1 MILPW
6 FLMIIVLHWGILFV
20 KTTFGRK
27 VVEVTAFT
35 KFDRQDVNWYHEYI
49 CGTETRGERE
59 EFFVTKLM
67 KRPFIHRRY
76 LAVFRSFEAAYKAL
90 ISRRVRKTGRWA
102 LYTVKALLNFL
113 PPKFL
118 NYLLRDYILNSAA
131 LIFGLFHHGNVSLA
145 GDLLISTPSAKR
157 NVGRIFRSVKSRVIL
172 ILLLLTVVCR
182 IYIREPKWWKI
193 T

>member
-1 MILPW
+1 
-6 FLMIIVLHWGILFV
+6 MIIVLHWEISFCQNDA
-20 KTTFGRK
+20 RK
-27 VVEVTAFT
+27 ESCRSYRFYQ
-35 KFDRQDVNWYHEYI
+35 DRQDVNRYHEYI
-49 CGTETRGERE
+49 CATEARRERE

-76 LAVFRSFEAAYKAL
+76 FAVFRSFEAAYKAL

-102 LYTVKALLNFL
+102 LCTVKALLNFL

-118 NYLLRDYILNSAA
+118 NYLPRDSILNSVA
-131 LIFGLFHHGNVSLA
+131 LIFGLFHHGNVFLA

-157 NVGRIFRSVKSRVIL
+157 NVGRILRSVKSRVIL
-172 ILLLLTVVCR
+172 ISFLLIVVCR
-182 IYIREPKWWKI
+182 IYIREPKRWKI